1 MLMLHTHT
9 HTGTPFIVVVG
20 QAGTCVVRVTAWVC
34 VCRCV
39 WVSLACERH
48 LFESFLTAAA
58 RHTLKTHTP
67 HITLTHTHINR
78 HTHHTS
84 HHTHTPITHRHSQ
97 PLHQL
102 LAQTFWFVF
111 SANSSTHTLPH
122 TQCTEPR
129 FTHTSKKLI
138 KMRCADIV
146 VRSSPSSSPFA
157 SLPSITAKNKV

>member
-1 MLMLHTHT
+1 MLMLLTHTDTHWHTFCCCCCWTGWHLCCACNCVGVCVSLCEWVWHVSDICLKVFWQPLLDIHWKHIHHTHT
-9 HTGTPFIVVVG
+9 KTD
-20 QAGTCVVRVTAWVC
+20 
-34 VCRCV
+34 
-39 WVSLACERH
+39 
-48 LFESFLTAAA
+48 
-58 RHTLKTHTP
+58 THTTR
-67 HITLTHTHINR
+67 HI
-78 HTHHTS
+78 
-84 HHTHTPITHRHSQ
+84 THTPITHRHSQ

-122 TQCTEPR
+122 TQCTDPR

>member
-9 HTGTPFIVVVG
+9 GTPFVVVVVG

-34 VCRCV
+34 VSLCEWV
-39 WVSLACERH
+39 WHVSDIC
-48 LFESFLTAAA
+48 
-58 RHTLKTHTP
+58 LKVFWQPLLDIHWK
-67 HITLTHTHINR
+67 HIHHTHTHTKTDTHTTR
-78 HTHHTS
+78 HI
-84 HHTHTPITHRHSQ
+84 THTPITHRHSQ

-122 TQCTEPR
+122 TQCTDPR